1 MTKIEYDACLKL
13 LKTAVDLMDLVQEE
27 LNQYDKTGDIIHSYV
42 GYNYM
47 GQAEGIHQ
55 TLVALGFK
63 HPELNKLAERF

>member
-1 MTKIEYDACLKL
+1 MTKTEYSACLKL
-13 LKTAVDLMDLVQEE
+13 LKTAVDLMNIAQSE
-27 LNQYDKTGDIIHSYV
+27 LNEYDKTGDIIHSYV
-42 GYNYM
+42 GYNHM